1 MGEEAHERVWESLE
15 GLRPARARVLRGE
28 EGLLR
33 NFRASRTTYLP
44 VKPEAPRITTSNS
57 LDSDLLPSS
66 IFFLFCRQSW
76 ECQGCLDSSV
86 LSRVLMGFIQSP
98 FQNK

>member
-1 MGEEAHERVWESLE
+1 MGEEAHVRDWESLE

-66 IFFLFCRQSW
+66 IFF
-76 ECQGCLDSSV
+76 SSAD
-86 LSRVLMGFIQSP
+86 RVGSA
-98 FQNK
+98 KAV